1 MSFCGEI
8 ISNCKLT
15 NNPREKVEKQMQ
27 MLEDEDFSSATATS
41 TATDVDDEGGDD
53 KDLTTF
59 DPESKVNKR
68 EQNRFSTNSAGRL
81 SLILNNSIS
90 PFSSPPRL
98 IDEDEGEVAALNG
111 RFRSKVDSP
120 TSPVGLKNFSSGN
133 LNVSTG
139 KGENKQKNGYVK

>member
-1 MSFCGEI
+1 
-8 ISNCKLT
+8 
-15 NNPREKVEKQMQ
+15 MQ

-53 KDLTTF
+53 KDLATF

-68 EQNRFSTNSAGRL
+68 EQNRFSTNSASRL

-90 PFSSPPRL
+90 PFCSPPRL

-111 RFRSKVDSP
+111 RFSSKVDSP
-120 TSPVGLKNFSSGN
+120 TSPVGLKNLSSGN
-133 LNVSTG
+133 LNVS